1 MKDILEYLFKYNTLS
16 YQEAKSI
23 MLQIPKGI
31 FNDYEITSFV
41 TILMMRSITIDEL
54 KGLADALL
62 EMAVEVDLET
72 QDLVDI
78 VGTGGDGKNTFNIST
93 LSCFVVAGAGQKV
106 AKHGNYGSSSI
117 SGSSNVMEFLG
128 YKFTDNQ
135 EHLKKQLSEA
145 NICFLHAPKFHPSL
159 KLVAPLRKQLGFRTF
174 FNMLGPLVNPARP
187 KFSLIGVYNTE
198 MGRIYNYLMQQKE
211 NKFMIVHSL
220 DGYDEIS
227 LTSESMIITE
237 KGIDLYNPNQLQASI
252 IQPEEI
258 YGGDSKEAAAELF
271 LKIISGQGSPAQNAV
286 VITNAA
292 LALQNTGKFED
303 FSSAKKAA
311 EESLL
316 NGKAHDCLKKLIAAN
331 HD

>member
-1 MKDILEYLFKYNTLS
+1 MKDILEYLFKYKTLS
-16 YQEAKSI
+16 YEEAKSI

-31 FNDYEITSFV
+31 FNDYEITSFI

-54 KGLADALL
+54 NGLADALL
-62 EMAVEVDLET
+62 EMAVKVDLGT

-117 SGSSNVMEFLG
+117 SGSSNVMESLG

-135 EHLKKQLSEA
+135 ENLKKQLDQA
-145 NICFLHAPKFHPSL
+145 QICFLHAPKFHPSL
-159 KLVAPLRKQLGFRTF
+159 KAVAPLRKQLGFRTF

-187 KFSLIGVYNTE
+187 KYSMIGVYNTE
-198 MGRIYNYLMQQKE
+198 MGRIYNYLMQQKQ

-227 LTSESMIITE
+227 LTGESMIITQ
-237 KGIDLYNPNQLQASI
+237 KGIDLYNPQQLLAPLI
-252 IQPEEI
+252 EPEEI
-258 YGGDSKEAAAELF
+258 YGGNTKEAATDLF
-271 LKIISGQGSPAQNAV
+271 IKIISGEGSPAQNAV

-303 FSSAKKAA
+303 FCSAKKIA

-316 NGKAHDCLKKLIAAN
+316 TGKAHDCLKKLISVS